1 MRIKAK
7 FSWLVV
13 AVVILT
19 ACNTISADAPA
30 TSLPNTPTKP
40 VISPSQS
47 NTTTPSFSM
56 TPTLTPTVI
65 AITQPALDDIKWAT
79 YVFDAGVSFEYPH
92 EWIIMA
98 SREDE
103 DSVEF
108 FATAYLPYNV
118 SVDIYQRQAWDNP
131 HSGVPNEG
139 GYEVLWEKPI
149 SIENADGL
157 EYIWGIPANNQIG
170 GVLTAIYYSKQHQIQ
185 VVLRTDADAV
195 PTESNQFSVFEYMV
209 QSVRIA
215 P

>member
-1 MRIKAK
+1 
-7 FSWLVV
+7 
-13 AVVILT
+13 
-19 ACNTISADAPA
+19 
-30 TSLPNTPTKP
+30 
-40 VISPSQS
+40 
-47 NTTTPSFSM
+47 M

-65 AITQPALDDIKWAT
+65 AITQPALHDIKWAT

>member
-1 MRIKAK
+1 M
-7 FSWLVV
+7 
-13 AVVILT
+13 
-19 ACNTISADAPA
+19 A
-30 TSLPNTPTKP
+30 TTPLPNTPTKP

-47 NTTTPSFSM
+47 KTTTPSFSM
-56 TPTLTPTVI
+56 TLTLTSTVI
-65 AITQPALDDIKWAT
+65 VITQPALDNIKWAT

-92 EWIIMA
+92 DWIIMA

-103 DSVEF
+103 GSVEF

-139 GYEVLWEKPI
+139 GYEVLWQKPI

-170 GVLTAIYYSKQHQIQ
+170 GVLTAIYYSKQYQIQ

-195 PTESNQFSVFEYMV
+195 PTASNQFSVFEHMV